1 MRKKLIHNY
10 ILIILISVAITAG
23 AFIFYGYSY
32 LVNENEK
39 SLTAR
44 VNLVADFFTEQ
55 DIQSEE
61 DLQNYIDKYAKDI
74 DLRLT
79 FINEEGNV
87 LADSEA
93 DPSDM
98 ENHKTRPEV
107 RRAFRNEVGADHRYS
122 ETVGIEY
129 YYAAVRVELNG
140 YTGVIRA
147 SEPAEAFEAL
157 IDTLTF
163 SIAVMIFVCIGIAM
177 VLVYYQSKRIMEPIE
192 YMTKKSEEIAA
203 GQYNGSILV
212 DGTDEVARLARSFN
226 KMTKSLRIEQERV
239 ISRKEELSS
248 ILKSMNSGVVA
259 LESNGR
265 ILFYNAP
272 FARLIQF
279 EDNEEGDKLLGKSF
293 YRFFRNEEVIDVI
306 SQVEEE
312 EKPVRSETV
321 ITLDEK
327 EMTLLIKGTPLYK
340 KAKRKFGTL
349 LILED
354 VTRMKKLENI
364 RKDFVSNVSHEL
376 KTPLTSI
383 RGFVDTLKNGAIDD
397 PAFAR
402 RFLDIIDIEA
412 ERLSILVNDILILSE
427 IEAGNETGKSMVHVE
442 EVIDEVIEL
451 LEKKG
456 KENVTILKDMEK
468 PVTDF
473 LCNRHRLKELII
485 NLADNG
491 LKYTN
496 EGSVTIKCWE
506 EESDLLLQ
514 FIDTGVGIPK
524 EHLPRLFERFYRVDK
539 GRSRKQGGTGL
550 GLSIVKHLVELYHG
564 TITVESEP
572 DKGSVFTV
580 RLPYYE

>member
-10 ILIILISVAITAG
+10 ILIILISVAITVG
-23 AFIFYGYSY
+23 AFVFYGYSY

-55 DIQSEE
+55 DIQSVS
-61 DLQNYIDKYAKDI
+61 DLEKYIDKYAEDI
-74 DLRLT
+74 GLRLT

-93 DPSDM
+93 DSSDM
-98 ENHKTRPEV
+98 ENHRTRPEV
-107 RRAFRNEVGADHRYS
+107 RRAFRNEVGSDHRYS
-122 ETVGIEY
+122 KTVGIEY

-140 YTGVIRA
+140 FTGVIRA
-147 SEPAEAFEAL
+147 SEPAETFEAL

-163 SIAVMIFVCIGIAM
+163 SIAVMILVCIGIAM

-192 YMTKKSEEIAA
+192 YMTKKSEEIAE
-203 GQYNGSILV
+203 GHYNGSILV
-212 DGTDEVARLARSFN
+212 DGTDEVARLAKSFN

-272 FARLIQF
+272 FAHLIQF

-312 EKPVRSETV
+312 EKPIRGETV

-327 EMTLLIKGTPLYK
+327 EMILLIKGTPLYK

-364 RKDFVSNVSHEL
+364 RKDFVSNVTHEL

-427 IEAGNETGKSMVHVE
+427 IEAGNESGKSMVHVE

-456 KENVTILKDMEK
+456 KENVAILKDMER

-496 EGSVTIKCWE
+496 EGSVIIKCWE
-506 EESDLLLQ
+506 EENDLLLQ

-524 EHLPRLFERFYRVDK
+524 EHIPRLFERFYRVDK

-550 GLSIVKHLVELYHG
+550 GLSIVKHLVELYRG